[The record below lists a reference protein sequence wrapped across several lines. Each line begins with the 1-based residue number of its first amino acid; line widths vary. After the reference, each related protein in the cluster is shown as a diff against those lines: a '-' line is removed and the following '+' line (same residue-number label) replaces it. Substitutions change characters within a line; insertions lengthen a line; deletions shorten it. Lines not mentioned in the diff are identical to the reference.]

1 MVTNIPTVN
10 LSFIP
15 TVLNQLISEMIATS
29 NIVSWKYFLVNY
41 ITEITYQIF
50 ILIPSNWLNQLYI
63 VKYEWIIKAKRL
75 LTE

>member
-15 TVLNQLISEMIATS
+15 TVLNQTRYQLISEMIATS

-50 ILIPSNWLNQLYI
+50 I
-63 VKYEWIIKAKRL
+63 
-75 LTE
+75 